1 VAGSISTSTSNN
13 PLIPQFNIGGLASG
27 LDTNSIIQSIMA
39 VAQQPQQAI
48 INQQTLEKTRQTDL
62 QAIQSQVTT
71 LQLAI
76 SQLMSPSTWTAQQQ
90 ISSSDPSHIT
100 ATGTN
105 VPPGGFE
112 LTVQRLARAA
122 QMTQT
127 SAIST
132 ASADDQLQIQ
142 VGGGTTYNVD
152 VASGDSLSTIAS
164 KINNQTGT
172 ALFASVVSGKLVLSS
187 QTTGAANTISVT
199 STGSLAGDL
208 GLSQTVTPRDAQF
221 TVDGGAVQTS
231 ASNVVTTVAS
241 GLSLTL
247 LGTTSSPVSVVVNT
261 PGPNVA
267 GVETAIQGFV
277 TTYNQTVDM
286 VNAKLNEQKVAN
298 PQTDA
303 DRAAGDLQGDPTLTS
318 LLGSLRQAVSNIF
331 TNGPAGF
338 NAMSAIGLST
348 GAAVGTGTVT
358 QASLNGDLTLD
369 TTALETALNTNYTAV
384 KQMFSNVTNNYGTE
398 GMVQRLN
405 GVMSGYIGTGGILNS
420 SIAGET
426 SLINELG
433 DQKAMWDVRLND
445 KQAALRQQYT
455 NMETALS
462 QAQSQGS
469 WLTSQIAS
477 LTNSKTSSSG

>member
-1 VAGSISTSTSNN
+1 MAGSISTSTSNN

-27 LDTNSIIQSIMA
+27 LDTNSIISAVMA

-48 INQQTLEKTRQTDL
+48 INQQTLEKTRQSDL
-62 QAIQSQVTT
+62 QTIRTQVTS

-76 SQLMSPSTWTAQQQ
+76 SQLMTPSTWTAQQQ
-90 ISSSDPSHIT
+90 ISSSDPTHVT

-112 LTVQRLARAA
+112 LSVTRLARAA

-127 SAIST
+127 SSLTT
-132 ASADDQLQIQ
+132 AGADDQLQIQ
-142 VGGGTTYNVD
+142 VGTGTTFNVN
-152 VASGDSLSTIAS
+152 VTNGDSLATIAS

-172 ALFASVVSGKLVLSS
+172 AMFASVVSGKLVLSS
-187 QTTGAANTISVT
+187 QVTGAANTISVN
-199 STGSLAGDL
+199 STGTLAGDL
-208 GLSQTVTPRDAQF
+208 GLSQTVTPKDAQY
-221 TVDGGAVQTS
+221 TVDGGAVQSS
-231 ASNVVTTVAS
+231 ASNVLTNVAS

-247 LGTTSSPVSVVVNT
+247 LGTTSTPVSVVVNT
-261 PGPNVA
+261 PGPNVPA
-267 GVETAIQGFV
+267 VETAIQNFV

-286 VNAKLNEQKVAN
+286 ITAKLNEQKVLS

-303 DRAAGDLQGDPTLTS
+303 DRAAGDLQGDPSLTS
-318 LLGSLRQAVSNIF
+318 LLSSLRQAVGNIF
-331 TNGPAGF
+331 TNAPSGM
-338 NAMSAIGLST
+338 NAMSTIGLST
-348 GAAVGTGTVT
+348 GAAVGSGTIT
-358 QASLNGDLTLD
+358 QQSLQGDLTLD
-369 TTALETALNTNYTAV
+369 TNALETALNTNYTAV
-384 KQMFSNVTNNYGTE
+384 KQMFSNVTNNYSTE

-420 SIAGET
+420 AIASEG

-455 NMETALS
+455 AMETAMS
-462 QAQSQGS
+462 QAQSQGQ
-469 WLTSQIAS
+469 WLTGQIAS
-477 LTNSKTSSSG
+477 LTKSSSSSS